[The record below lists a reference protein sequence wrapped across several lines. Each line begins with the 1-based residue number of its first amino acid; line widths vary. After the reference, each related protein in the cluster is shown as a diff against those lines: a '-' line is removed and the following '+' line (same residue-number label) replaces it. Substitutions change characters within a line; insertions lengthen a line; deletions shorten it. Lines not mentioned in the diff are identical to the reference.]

1 MTHAR
6 TNEAPAPDEIA
17 AAVRRL
23 RAGAAA
29 LRRRHPREVI
39 DVLGLVLESFRN
51 PETPGRVR
59 LETDLPEATGFSPE
73 VVRAGLDLALERWDA
88 AALRALAERE
98 LGPPG
103 AALVSGYDVTAVV
116 LGGALP
122 TPTLLSLLAPLA
134 LRSPV
139 VAKTAQ
145 HDPVTARIFARALA
159 AADADLGD
167 ALEVVS
173 FSGDDGPRLRAL
185 LGADC
190 VVATGSDETVCA
202 LAAQVLPPRRFVA
215 YGHRLSVA
223 VLGPEALRGPALAAA
238 ARGLALDVALWDQLG
253 CLSPVS
259 VFVQGEARAAAEA
272 VAGELDALATRLPR
286 GRIARE
292 DEVAFAHA
300 RDEAQIRTAA
310 GQDVVVHGGARW
322 AVVCEADAEPRP
334 APLHRFLR
342 VHPVAGDAGLR
353 AALRPLAPHLAGV
366 AVAGFGSDTPAA
378 CAALAALGAS
388 RICAPGR
395 LQAPPLGWHHD
406 GRGVLLPL
414 ARFTDVEIA

>member
-1 MTHAR
+1 MVR
-6 TNEAPAPDEIA
+6 TRP
-17 AAVRRL
+17 
-23 RAGAAA
+23 
-29 LRRRHPREVI
+29 
-39 DVLGLVLESFRN
+39 
-51 PETPGRVR
+51 
-59 LETDLPEATGFSPE
+59 
-73 VVRAGLDLALERWDA
+73 
-88 AALRALAERE
+88 
-98 LGPPG
+98 
-103 AALVSGYDVTAVV
+103 
-116 LGGALP
+116 
-122 TPTLLSLLAPLA
+122 
-134 LRSPV
+134 
-139 VAKTAQ
+139 
-145 HDPVTARIFARALA
+145 
-159 AADADLGD
+159 
-167 ALEVVS
+167 
-173 FSGDDGPRLRAL
+173 
-185 LGADC
+185 
-190 VVATGSDETVCA
+190 
-202 LAAQVLPPRRFVA
+202 
-215 YGHRLSVA
+215 
-223 VLGPEALRGPALAAA
+223 AA

-272 VAGELDALATRLPR
+272 VAGELDALATRLPC

-300 RDEAQIRTAA
+300 RDEAQIRAAA